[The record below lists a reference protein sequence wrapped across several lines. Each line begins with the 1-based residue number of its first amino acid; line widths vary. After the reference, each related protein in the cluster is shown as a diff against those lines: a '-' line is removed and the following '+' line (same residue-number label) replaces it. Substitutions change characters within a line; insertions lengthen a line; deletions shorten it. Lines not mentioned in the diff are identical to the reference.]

1 MKLTKQKI
9 RELIREV
16 RRDRKKDSM
25 ILSEMADDPENQT
38 VQTTQKD
45 SFDEIID
52 ILEGRNPSVKT
63 IGIMSGQNP
72 MAKKTSV
79 AQNRSLDYKLKQEL
93 SSQGF
98 QYIEIGGMFDN
109 PEDSVLILNPSQ
121 EQMHDLSR
129 MFTQY
134 SYVWGQSL
142 PTFTMMQIDYNKERG
157 QMMEP
162 GSKVARE
169 VRYGEDVQNAPNYY
183 SFDPKTGKKFVI
195 PLY

>member
-1 MKLTKQKI
+1 MKLTKEKI
-9 RELIREV
+9 RELIKEV
-16 RRDRKKDSM
+16 VSERKKNSM
-25 ILSEMADDPENQT
+25 ILSEMAEEPEDQT
-38 VQTTQKD
+38 IQTTQKD

-72 MAKKTSV
+72 MAKETSV
-79 AQNRSLDYKLKQEL
+79 AQNRSLDHKLKQEL
-93 SSQGF
+93 ASQGF
-98 QYIEIGGMFDN
+98 QYIDIGGMFDN
-109 PEDSVLILNPSQ
+109 PEDSVLILNPNQ

-134 SYVWGQSL
+134 SYVWGQDL
-142 PTFTMMQIDYNKERG
+142 PTFTMMQIDYNQDQG

-169 VRYGEDVQNAPNYY
+169 VMYGEDVQNAQNYY